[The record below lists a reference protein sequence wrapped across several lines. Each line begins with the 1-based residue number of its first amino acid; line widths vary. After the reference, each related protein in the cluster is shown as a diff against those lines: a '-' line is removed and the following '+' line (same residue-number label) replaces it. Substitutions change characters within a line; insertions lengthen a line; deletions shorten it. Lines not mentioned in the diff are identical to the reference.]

1 MEREKPEKNKDPS
14 SYIGLS
20 AKKRKI
26 AGSPEKKKPE
36 EFFSGFFR
44 YFFVFGI
51 FMIVTLLFQKRRDI

>member
-26 AGSPEKKKPE
+26 AGSPERGRLFFWLFSLFFCFRHIYNSNVIILKKE
-36 EFFSGFFR
+36 
-44 YFFVFGI
+44 
-51 FMIVTLLFQKRRDI
+51 